1 MYAIR
6 KIPSMSKIKSF
17 FKKYKDVIT
26 YVAVGSIFVTVI
38 SLLIYAITHT
48 PDDKLLEACW
58 SPSGHAEYVDELNA
72 DGARCSDPEEIR
84 WPTDRLMVAVV
95 SNGTEVLSVQDIPGS
110 LEYAVDIVNFQLG
123 THLSFTDS
131 LRNADI
137 VVDWHAAFEIDVT
150 EGASEL
156 PHGDSAGYCT
166 HQMVEGRLLA
176 SMAVRPA
183 GENAL
188 EGRVAVHEF
197 GHCLGLAH
205 SDFGIMRRVTTTTD
219 PFVMFSDSQIEIMQ
233 ELYSDEVTE

>member
-17 FKKYKDVIT
+17 FKKYKDIIT

-58 SPSGHAEYVDELNA
+58 SPSGQAEYVDEFNA
-72 DGARCSDPEEIR
+72 DEAHCSDPEEIR
-84 WPTDRLMVAVV
+84 WSSDRLLVAVIE
-95 SNGTEVLSVQDIPGS
+95 NDTEIVPVADIPGS
-110 LEYAVDIVNFQLG
+110 LDYAVDIVNFQLG
-123 THLSFTDS
+123 TNLSFTDDV
-131 LRNADI
+131 RNADI
-137 VVDWHAAFEIDVT
+137 VVDWHAAFIIDGDGGET
-150 EGASEL
+150 PL
-156 PHGDSAGYCT
+156 GDSAGYCV
-166 HQMVEGRLLA
+166 HRKVGDRLIA
-176 SMAVRPA
+176 SMVVRPA

-205 SDFGIMRRVTTTTD
+205 GDFGIMRRVTTTTD
-219 PFVMFSDSQIEIMQ
+219 PFVMFSDSQIDIIQ
-233 ELYSDEVTE
+233 ELYPD